1 MNSPEDQLFLLRS
14 QVARERRDFE
24 ETITEFEGI
33 LRDIWKERGLSQ
45 KLWARIAECL
55 EEPEEDIP
63 ISYDPTPIT
72 ASDLLKLQRRVAK
85 LERAAFGEVTQT
97 VPVME

>member
-1 MNSPEDQLFLLRS
+1 VSSPEDQLFLLRS
-14 QVARERRDFE
+14 QAARERRDYE
-24 ETITEFEGI
+24 EDMSELEGI
-33 LRDIWKERGLSQ
+33 LRDIWKERGLTR
-45 KLWARIAECL
+45 KLWVRIAECL

-63 ISYDPTPIT
+63 VSYDPTPIT